1 MTVAKKK
8 SKMVNQIDAYFT
20 AEGFLIEDIDQDR
33 IGDQRDL
40 LKWYE
45 EFENDK
51 YYSLFQ
57 LGF

>member
-40 LKWYE
+40 
-45 EFENDK
+45 
-51 YYSLFQ
+51 
-57 LGF
+57 